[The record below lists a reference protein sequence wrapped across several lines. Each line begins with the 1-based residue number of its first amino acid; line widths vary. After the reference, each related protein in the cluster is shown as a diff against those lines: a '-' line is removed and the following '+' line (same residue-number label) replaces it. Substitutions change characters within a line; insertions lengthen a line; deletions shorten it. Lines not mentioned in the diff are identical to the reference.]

1 MALLSYKGY
10 WKVITDDTTHSTT
23 PVIHKINIAGSW
35 PRDYLAN
42 IIEIS
47 EGESRRKIYH
57 EQKGSSEEE
66 YFKIFQRRLANGEIN
81 IPNYNELEKA
91 LSEDNQLKQLFAR

>member
-1 MALLSYKGY
+1 MTLLSYKGY
-10 WKVITDDTTHSTT
+10 WKVITDDTTHSTA

-35 PRDYLAN
+35 PRDYLAK

-47 EGESRRKIYH
+47 EGESRRKINH

-66 YFKIFQRRLANGEIN
+66 YFKSFRGDLHMEKLIFQIIMNSRRH
-81 IPNYNELEKA
+81 
-91 LSEDNQLKQLFAR
+91 